1 MNWLDEFKVLY
12 CLLIVVSAVFYFWG
26 IFGEDDSLNPTIK
39 LIGIYLAVMPIFY
52 IGLLNFVSVGVAIIF
67 TIVVT
72 LLIIEA
78 FGDRIT

>member
-1 MNWLDEFKVLY
+1 MNWLDEFKALY
-12 CLLIVVSAVFYFWG
+12 CLLIVVSAIFYFWG
-26 IFGEDDSLNPTIK
+26 IFGEDDSLDYTTIK

-52 IGLLNFVSVGVAIIF
+52 IGLLNFVSVAVAIIF

-78 FGDRIT
+78 FK